1 MIGLGSRLWGLFIIA
16 DSVKYSL
23 GEAYSAKSGKMP
35 TLGSQPSGLL
45 IESSMIRR
53 SCPEGGHFIS
63 GALPGRVLWA
73 FNKYDCR

>member
-1 MIGLGSRLWGLFIIA
+1 MIGPRSRLRGMFIIA

-23 GEAYSAKSGKMP
+23 DEAYSAKSRKMP
-35 TLGSQPSGLL
+35 AVRSQRSGLL

-63 GALPGRVLWA
+63 GALPGRVFVA
-73 FNKYDCR
+73 F